1 MNNPSNP
8 AGTPP
13 APGAGGTRSERPL
26 LQRVL
31 GFPRTRVG
39 WWAIGLLLA
48 CFVSVASTLTLVG
61 VGRRGGDTFFSNPSL
76 WLTLLVT
83 QGFAIAE
90 VIVGALAV
98 FRRKER
104 SLLVILAI
112 VWGLLV
118 LAIAVGGLGGRG

>member
-1 MNNPSNP
+1 MNTPSDP
-8 AGTPP
+8 IGTPS
-13 APGAGGTRSERPL
+13 APGDGGTHAERPL
-26 LQRVL
+26 SQRLL

-39 WWAIGLLLA
+39 WWAFGLLIA
-48 CFVSVASTLTLVG
+48 CFVSVGSTLTLVG

-118 LAIAVGGLGGRG
+118 LALAVGGLGGRG